1 MNSIQAISYPV
12 HFQDKGYNSLSN
24 LIAENNYSTLFI
36 LVDEN
41 TFKSCYPKFIPN
53 LQTDKRIEVIE
64 IESGE
69 INKNLETCIGVWNAI
84 TELGGDRKSLIITL
98 GGGVITD
105 LGGFVASCFK
115 RGIDFVNIPTTLL
128 SMVDASVGGGMLR
141 DVLINAHPINWIGDL
156 NYLYIIFSAVLF
168 TFLFKSKIAHL
179 SKTMFLFDTIGISVF
194 TLLGL
199 QKGLSYDLHPIIA
212 IIMGMISAVFG
223 GVLRD
228 VLTAKIPLIFEKEVY
243 ASACLLGGINYLTL
257 NYFKVD
263 ENINFIISAI
273 VIASIRAIAVKFH
286 LELPKIKN
294 DLFTT
299 SKK

>member
-1 MNSIQAISYPV
+1 MEVIYVLDILGTFAFAISGALV
-12 HFQDKGYNSLSN
+12 ALDK
-24 LIAENNYSTLFI
+24 
-36 LVDEN
+36 
-41 TFKSCYPKFIPN
+41 KFDIF
-53 LQTDKRIEVIE
+53 
-64 IESGE
+64 
-69 INKNLETCIGVWNAI
+69 
-84 TELGGDRKSLIITL
+84 
-98 GGGVITD
+98 GVIIIA
-105 LGGFVASCFK
+105 FVTA
-115 RGIDFVNIPTTLL
+115 
-128 SMVDASVGGGMLR
+128 VGGGMLR

-168 TFLFKSKIAHL
+168 TFLFKSKIAYL

-199 QKGLSYDLHPIIA
+199 QKGLSYELHPIIA

-243 ASACLLGGINYLTL
+243 ASACLAGGISYLIL

-263 ENINFIISAI
+263 ENINFIVSAI
-273 VIASIRAIAVKFH
+273 VIASIRAVAVKFH
-286 LELPKIKN
+286 LELPKITN